1 MAKFSFKTDR
11 DKEIIL
17 SIIKYAMLTAII
29 AIVLFFG
36 FRILWLLLPVVI
48 GFVLAYASNKFS
60 SLIYRLFRRKSPRSI
75 SEGGDSKGYRIFKL
89 INFTLLLLVFIAFL
103 VLVVFALISQV
114 RNLIAFLSSAVP
126 TFEISSVV
134 TLWLKDIS
142 NKLGGFLPQSTI
154 DSLSDELVKIQG
166 DLMSLIPKFTTA
178 FLNSALSFIGNIP
191 NVLFKVIV
199 VIMSGYYFI
208 TDRVIIGRFMNNL
221 MPSQA
226 FVQKITTVVM
236 KVSSSLFRVFGGYM
250 VIMTVTFIEA
260 FIGLTILRMPYAVI
274 LAIVVMFVDLLPAVG
289 ASACF
294 YPIAIYMFVQ
304 GRPVEG
310 FIALAFVAILTLVR
324 TFLEPRVVGTAMKL
338 HPLATLIAMILGVS
352 VFGLAGFLG
361 GPILLVLVIG
371 IMDSFGFQDIVRELS
386 GKILNR
392 VAGVSKDDEIREAAG
407 IKTLRH
413 VVMWKL
419 KEEALGKDRDSNAL
433 ELKERLLALKPL
445 IPQIQKMEV
454 SFDAKVDKTAFDVVL
469 ITEFNSIEDL
479 NTYKIHPDHVEVA
492 NFVKEI
498 TSSRAVTDFEI

>member
-1 MAKFSFKTDR
+1 MAKFSIKTDR

-17 SIIKYAMLTAII
+17 SIIKYAMLTAIVV
-29 AIVLFFG
+29 IVLFFG

-60 SLIYRLFRRKSPRSI
+60 FLLYKLFRRKPPRSL
-75 SEGGDSKGYRIFKL
+75 SQGGDTKGYRIFKL
-89 INFTLLLLVFIAFL
+89 LNFTLLLLVFMAFL

-126 TFEISSVV
+126 TFEVSSALV
-134 TLWLKDIS
+134 LWLKDIS

-154 DSLSDELVKIQG
+154 DSLSDELVKIQS
-166 DLMSLIPKFTTA
+166 DLLSLIPKFTTA
-178 FLNSALSFIGNIP
+178 FLNSVLSFIGNIP

-199 VIMSGYYFI
+199 VVMSGYYFI
-208 TDRVIIGRFMNNL
+208 TDRVVIGRFMNTL
-221 MPSQA
+221 MPSQV

-260 FIGLTILRMPYAVI
+260 FIGLTILRMPYAVVI
-274 LAIVVMFVDLLPAVG
+274 ALAVMLIDLLPAVG

-304 GRPVEG
+304 GRPVDG
-310 FIALAFVAILTLVR
+310 FIALAFVGILTLVR
-324 TFLEPRVVGTAMKL
+324 TFMEPRIVGTAMKL

-361 GPILLVLVIG
+361 GPILLVLALG

-407 IKTLRH
+407 IKTIRH
-413 VVMWKL
+413 IVMWKL
-419 KEEALGKDRDSNAL
+419 KDSALGKDREANAE

-445 IPQIQKMEV
+445 IPQIQKIEV
-454 SFDAKVDKTAFDVVL
+454 SFDTKVDKTAYDVVL
-469 ITEFNSIEDL
+469 ISEFNSVEDL
-479 NTYKIHPDHVEVA
+479 NAYKTHPDHVEVA

-498 TSSRAVTDFEI
+498 TSSRAVSDFRV